1 MILNLNLFIRN
12 TKIAKLFLKKS
23 LCSAIAFTILQL
35 NGLQA
40 QVTPMPRQDP
50 KFVFEVNP
58 LRNTYINPQLTSTI
72 NPRFNATLNPTFNS
86 RIHPN
91 SNPSINPSF
100 EPSFN
105 PDINPDISPRYNTRL
120 DPKYGTRP
128 AFFIY
133 TTEAEPDGYA
143 MEAIEGKLYLYFDIH
158 MNYKGIFVYNSEGGY
173 NLFGE
178 DLQFTEQYLIP
189 NSQGNFNI
197 FNMNLEW
204 LGFTA
209 P

>member
-1 MILNLNLFIRN
+1 MILNLFIRN
-12 TKIAKLFLKKS
+12 TKIANLFLKKR
-23 LCSAIAFTILQL
+23 LPLAIAFTMLL
-35 NGLQA
+35 MNGLQA
-40 QVTPMPRQDP
+40 QVAPMPRQDP
-50 KFVFEVNP
+50 QFVFEVNP
-58 LRNTYINPQLTSTI
+58 LRNTYINPQLSSNI
-72 NPRFNATLNPTFNS
+72 NPKFNSTLNPNFNT
-86 RIHPN
+86 RIHPS

-100 EPSFN
+100 EPSLN

-120 DPKYGTRP
+120 DPRYGARP

-133 TTEAEPDGYA
+133 TTAAEPDGYA
-143 MEAIEGKLYLYFDIH
+143 MMAIEGKLYLYFDIN
-158 MNYKGIFVYNSEGGY
+158 MAYKGIFVYNSEGGY

-178 DLQFTEQYLIP
+178 DLQFTEQYLTP

-197 FNMNLEW
+197 FNMSQEW